1 MSDKNHEK
9 IAKVKKVFKEYLENN
24 EFRKTPERFAILE
37 EIYNREDHFDA
48 EDLYIQ
54 MKTKNY
60 RVSRATVYNTL
71 ELLVD
76 CDLVRKQQFG
86 KNTTQYEKSFDNKQ
100 HDHMVCENC
109 GKVIEFCDPR
119 LQLTKE
125 FIEKSF
131 NFKVLHHNIVFYG
144 LCSECNAELDDDDST
159 DGS

>member
-1 MSDKNHEK
+1 MVEK
-9 IAKVKKVFKEYLENN
+9 IQTELMKVKKVFKEFLENN

-37 EIYNREDHFDA
+37 EIYNRDDHFDA

-76 CDLVRKQQFG
+76 CHLVRKEQFG
-86 KNTTQYEKSFDNKQ
+86 KNTTQYEKSMGNVQ
-100 HDHMVCENC
+100 HDHMVCDNC

-119 LQLTKE
+119 LELTKNM
-125 FIEKSF
+125 IEDAYK
-131 NFKVLHHNIVFYG
+131 FKVLHHNIVFHG
-144 LCSECNAELDDDDST
+144 ICSDCNAEIA
-159 DGS
+159 

>member
-1 MSDKNHEK
+1 MAEK
-9 IAKVKKVFKEYLENN
+9 TPIDINSVKKKFKDYLILN

-76 CDLVRKQQFG
+76 CQLVSKQQFG
-86 KNTTQYEKSFDNKQ
+86 KNTTQYEKSLGYKQ

-119 LQLTKE
+119 LELTKE
-125 FIEKSF
+125 FIEKTQK
-131 NFKVLHHNIVFYG
+131 FKVLRHNIVFYG
-144 LCSECNAELDDDDST
+144 ICSECNSDLD
-159 DGS
+159 

>member
-1 MSDKNHEK
+1 MSEK
-9 IAKVKKVFKEYLENN
+9 TSGDRNNVKKVFKDYLILN

-76 CDLVRKQQFG
+76 CELVRKQQFG
-86 KNTTQYEKSFDNKQ
+86 KNTTQYEKALGNKQ
-100 HDHMVCENC
+100 HDHMVCDNC
-109 GKVIEFCDPR
+109 GAVIEFCDPR

-125 FIEKSF
+125 FIEKNH
-131 NFKVLHHNIVFYG
+131 NFKVLRHNIVFYG
-144 LCSECNAELDDDDST
+144 ICSDCNSDSE
-159 DGS
+159 

>member
-1 MSDKNHEK
+1 MTNKLEHDINS
-9 IAKVKKVFKEYLENN
+9 VKKKFKEYLIEN

-76 CDLVRKQQFG
+76 CQLVSKQQFG
-86 KNTTQYEKSFDNKQ
+86 KNTTQYEKSLGYKK
-100 HDHMVCENC
+100 HDHLVCENC

-119 LQLTKE
+119 LEQTRE
-125 FIEKSF
+125 FVEKSQ
-131 NFKVLHHNIVFYG
+131 NFKVLRHNIVFYG
-144 LCSECNAELDDDDST
+144 ICSECNSDLE
-159 DGS
+159 

>member
-1 MSDKNHEK
+1 MLDKKAENFK
-9 IAKVKKVFKEYLENN
+9 SVKKVFKDYLVVN

-76 CDLVRKQQFG
+76 CQLVSKQQFG
-86 KNTTQYEKSFDNKQ
+86 KNTTQYERSLGTKQ

-109 GKVIEFCDPR
+109 GNVTEFYDPR
-119 LQLTKE
+119 LQLTKD
-125 FIEKSF
+125 FIEENHK
-131 NFKVLHHNIVFYG
+131 FKVLRHNIVFYG
-144 LCSECNAELDDDDST
+144 ICSDCNSEL
-159 DGS
+159 G